1 MGPSERKGDTGMD
14 IGMDRGEGVE
24 VAGASFGALVR
35 RHRLR
40 AGLTQERL
48 AERARLSA
56 RAVADLERLPARR
69 PRLDTAA
76 LLADALGLGDPERA
90 AFLAVAR
97 GESPTL
103 PAPIASPAPIVPP
116 APIAPPAPP
125 SAATTVL
132 VSAGPSDRAD
142 AAPSAPSP
150 SPLLPT
156 PALLFAPLTPLVGR
170 EREEA
175 AVAHLLGRPDARLLT
190 LTGPGGVG
198 KTRLALRVVETLR
211 DGFPD
216 GVAVVPLAAL
226 RDPALV
232 LPAIARAL
240 SVAETAGES
249 TLTALTA
256 ALRDRRLLLALDN
269 MEQVATAAMDLM
281 DLLAACPGV
290 RALVTSR
297 AALRVQG
304 EQEFAVPPLAVPDPA
319 LPLEEL
325 LQSPAVRLFAQ
336 RAGAVTP
343 DFALSAATGPIVA
356 EICRRLDGLPLAIEL
371 AAARTKLLPPAALL
385 ERLERRGG
393 RGVVGGGG
401 PDRPERQRT
410 LWATI
415 AWSYDLLGEGE
426 RRLFRR
432 LAVCMGGFTLEAAA
446 AVCAG
451 EEGVADEDATLES
464 LAALVDQSL
473 MRIGRIEP
481 AELAEPAEG
490 TSGAPRYRMLETIR
504 EYAAAQL
511 DASGDRDTIERRH
524 AAYYLAFAERTEPL
538 LRGDEQL
545 LWLDRLEKEHNNL
558 RAALRWLRDSGDV
571 DAETRLAGALA
582 RFWYTRGYVSEGR
595 AWLESVLGR
604 NTTGASRARARAA
617 HGAGVL
623 AYAQTDFAPAL
634 QRLNESAVLWREV
647 GDTHGLADA
656 LTNAGGVYADL
667 GEYARAV
674 AAHQE
679 ALALRRATGG
689 GPGLARPLNN
699 LANVLRHQ
707 GERARALALYEEAIA
722 IWRAA
727 HDSVSLAISLMN
739 TGQLLQEMGDD
750 GRADIALIESLELHE
765 GKGDKTQI
773 ALALNTLGTGARNV
787 GDHARARR
795 HYDRCLALFQAIG
808 KRAEVARTL
817 INLAQLAHDTGDDEG
832 AARSA
837 EQALTLARETNHQR
851 NIAYALL
858 VSGDSARGRGV
869 TDAARA
875 WYVESLASFHVVGN
889 PLGTVEAIERL
900 GLLDAAMGRAIRA
913 ARLLALAPP
922 GARPWARRSLLSS
935 GTNRPA
941 SRARCERRSAWRGS
955 ARPGKRGL

>member
-1 MGPSERKGDTGMD
+1 MD
-14 IGMDRGEGVE
+14 IGRDRGEGVE

-76 LLADALGLGDPERA
+76 LLADALGLGDPERT
-90 AFLAVAR
+90 AFLALAR
-97 GESPTL
+97 GEAPSHMD
-103 PAPIASPAPIVPP
+103 PAPTDPP
-116 APIAPPAPP
+116 ASAPA
-125 SAATTVL
+125 
-132 VSAGPSDRAD
+132 SAGLSDRAD
-142 AAPSAPSP
+142 AAPGAPSP
-150 SPLLPT
+150 SPPPPLPPLPST

-211 DGFPD
+211 EGFPD
-216 GVAVVPLAAL
+216 GVAIVPLAAL

-240 SVAETAGES
+240 DVAEIAGAS
-249 TLTALTA
+249 ILTALTT
-256 ALRDRRLLLALDN
+256 ALRHRRLLLALDN
-269 MEQVATAAMDLM
+269 MEQVAAAATDLLA
-281 DLLAACPGV
+281 LLAACPDV

-304 EQEFAVPPLAVPDPA
+304 EQELAVSPLAVPDPA

-325 LQSPAVRLFAQ
+325 RQSPAVRLFAQ

-343 DFALSAATGPIVA
+343 DFALNAATGPAVA

-371 AAARTKLLPPAALL
+371 AAARAKLLPPAALL
-385 ERLERRGG
+385 DRLERKGG
-393 RGVVGGGG
+393 LGVVGG

-415 AWSYDLLGEGE
+415 AWSHDLLGEGE
-426 RRLFRR
+426 RQLFRR
-432 LAVCMGGFTLEAAA
+432 LAVCAGGFTLETAAA
-446 AVCAG
+446 LCAD
-451 EEGVADEDATLES
+451 EEGAAADEDATLEG

-473 MRIGRIEP
+473 VRIEP
-481 AELAEPAEG
+481 VKPAEG
-490 TSGAPRYRMLETIR
+490 TSGALRYRMLETIR

-511 DASGDRDTIERRH
+511 DASGERDTIERRH
-524 AAYYLAFAERTEPL
+524 AAHYLAFAERTESL

-558 RAALRWLRDSGDV
+558 RAALRWLRDSGDI
-571 DAETRLAGALA
+571 DAETRLAGALG
-582 RFWYTRGYVSEGR
+582 RFWYTRGYASEGR
-595 AWLESVLGR
+595 AWLESVLSR

-617 HGAGVL
+617 HGAGAL
-623 AYAQTDFAPAL
+623 AYVQTDLAPAL
-634 QRLNESAVLWREV
+634 QRLNESAALWRDVE
-647 GDTHGLADA
+647 DPQGLADA
-656 LTNAGGVYADL
+656 LTSAGGVYADL
-667 GEYARAV
+667 GEYAQAI

-679 ALALRRATGG
+679 ALALRRATG

-707 GERARALALYEEAIA
+707 GERARALALYEEAIV
-722 IWRAA
+722 IFRAA
-727 HDSVSLAISLMN
+727 HDGVSLAIILMN
-739 TGQLLQEMGDD
+739 TGQLLQEMGDNERGD
-750 GRADIALIESLELHE
+750 AALVESLQLHE
-765 GKGDKTQI
+765 GRGDKAQI
-773 ALALNTLGTGARNV
+773 ALALNTLGTGARNM
-787 GDHARARR
+787 GDYARAR
-795 HYDRCLALFQAIG
+795 HYYDRCLALFQAIG

-817 INLAQLAHDTGDDEG
+817 INLAQLAHDRGDDEG
-832 AARSA
+832 AAGSA

-858 VSGDSARGRGV
+858 VSGDSARGRGNM
-869 TDAARA
+869 DAARA
-875 WYVESLASFHVVGN
+875 WYVESLESFHAVGN

-913 ARLLALAPP
+913 ARLLGYSAARRAAMGTPVPPVERDEQARIQGALREAL
-922 GARPWARRSLLSS
+922 GAEGFGAAWQAGSLMSLDEVVAEAARPDDH
-935 GTNRPA
+935 GV
-941 SRARCERRSAWRGS
+941 E
-955 ARPGKRGL
+955 KRL